1 MDKIKKFYKN
11 KKILVTGATGFKG
24 SWLCSWLLELEAK
37 VYGTGFTPNQN
48 KNLFYDLK
56 LNKLITL
63 KIIDIRDYNKLKKFI
78 KTTKPDIIFHLA
90 AQPLVG
96 VSYIRPIDTFNIN
109 FNGTLN
115 ILEIARSCKFIK
127 SIITVTSDKCYQ
139 DVNKSIG
146 YKEDDKLG
154 GVDPYSASKATAEL
168 VVNSYYKS
176 FFKEKNKCGI
186 SSVRA
191 GNVIGGGDWSTYR
204 LIPDCIK
211 HLLKNRPI
219 ILRNPHYNRPWQHVL
234 EPLKG
239 YLILAKK
246 QYENPKKYSG
256 AWNFGS
262 SSKSIVSVKKIA
274 ELIIKSWGKGKI
286 KITNNKFHESK
297 VLQIDSTKAK
307 KNLGW
312 IPTFNITQAVNE
324 TCDWYLDVEKKKNNS
339 VSITKL
345 QINTYMDLNK
355 KI

>member
-24 SWLCSWLLELEAK
+24 SWLCSWLLELGAK

-56 LNKLITL
+56 LNKRIYL
-63 KIIDIRDYNKLKKFI
+63 KIIDMRDFNKLNKFI
-78 KTTKPDIIFHLA
+78 KSTKPEIIFHLA

-96 VSYIRPIDTFNIN
+96 ISYLKPMDTFNIN

-115 ILEIARSCKFIK
+115 ILEIARSCKFVK
-127 SIITVTSDKCYQ
+127 SIIAVTSDKCYE
-139 DVNKSIG
+139 DIGKTSG
-146 YKEDDKLG
+146 YKEGDKLG
-154 GVDPYSASKATAEL
+154 GTDPYSASKATAEL
-168 VVNSYYKS
+168 LVNSYYKS

-211 HLLKNRPI
+211 HLLKNKTI
-219 ILRNPHYNRPWQHVL
+219 VLRNPNYNRPWQHVL

-239 YLILAKK
+239 YLLLAEK
-246 QYENPKKYSG
+246 QFKNPKKYSG
-256 AWNFGS
+256 PWNFGS
-262 SSKSIVSVKKIA
+262 SSKSIISVKKIA
-274 ELIIKSWGKGKI
+274 ELIIKFWKKGSI
-286 KITNNKFHESK
+286 KTTNNKFHETK

-307 KNLGW
+307 NKLSW
-312 IPTFNITQAVNE
+312 YPSYNIAQAVNV
-324 TCDWYLDVEKKKNNS
+324 TSKWYLEVEKEKTDPIK
-339 VSITKL
+339 ITSQ
-345 QINTYMDLNK
+345 QINDYMLLNNM
-355 KI
+355 